1 MQHEHLPRE
10 NYKNIQYLFKVLA
23 FSHSLLLTFL
33 LQFLNLV
40 TTYSEQNKMTA
51 SNLAIVITPNVVRVQ
66 KHNVV
71 KVKYTKNLVF

>member
-10 NYKNIQYLFKVLA
+10 NYKNIQYLFKVHA
-23 FSHSLLLTFL
+23 FCHSFLLTFL

-51 SNLAIVITPNVVRVQ
+51 SNLAIVITPNVVSNAQSQIPIDR
-66 KHNVV
+66 
-71 KVKYTKNLVF
+71 YLL